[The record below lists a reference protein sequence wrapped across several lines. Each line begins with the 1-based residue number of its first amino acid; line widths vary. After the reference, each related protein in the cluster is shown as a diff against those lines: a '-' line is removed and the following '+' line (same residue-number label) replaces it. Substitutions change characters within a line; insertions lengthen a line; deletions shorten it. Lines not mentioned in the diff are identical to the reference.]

1 MQPNPLLGVV
11 FHWLGGLA
19 SGSFY
24 VPYKGVRKW
33 SWETFWL
40 AGGLFSWLI
49 CPWIGAFVLSKDLL
63 TVLHETPAKTFW
75 MTYLMGALWGFGGL
89 TFGLTMRYL
98 GMSLGMAVALGYC
111 AAFGTLVPPIV
122 KGEFADKLLNHSG
135 TSVGGPIV
143 LLGVAVCLVGIAI
156 GGFAGV
162 RKEKEMAGKAS
173 TIAEFNL
180 WKGLAIATF
189 SGVMS
194 ACFSFGF
201 QYGGPIHDLSLQHG
215 TDPKFA
221 GLPVVV
227 TILLGGL
234 TTNFLWCVL
243 LNIKNGTGYQ
253 YLASHVREEHAHH
266 GGTGG
271 GEHGPAATG
280 AAAGTPVDLKIPVLG
295 NWCFCALA
303 GTFWYFQF
311 FFYQMGESQMGNY
324 KFSSWTLHMA
334 SIIIFSTLWG
344 IFFKEWKGAQ
354 PFTKK
359 LVVFMLALLVGS
371 TCIIGWGNKKSEDA
385 AATLKGA
392 AATTVEAVKDA
403 AQSATE
409 AAKNAV
415 DAIKK

>member
-40 AGGLFSWLI
+40 AGGLFSWLF
-49 CPWIGAFVLSKDLL
+49 CPWIGAFVLSNDLL
-63 TVLHETPAKTFW
+63 AVLHESSNYTFW
-75 MTYLMGALWGFGGL
+75 MTYLMGALWGLGGL

-98 GMSLGMAVALGYC
+98 GMSLGMAMALGYC
-111 AAFGTLVPPIV
+111 ATFGTLVPPIA

-143 LLGVAVCLVGIAI
+143 LLGVFICLLGILI
-156 GGFAGV
+156 GGVAGV
-162 RKEKEMAGKAS
+162 RKEKELAGKSS
-173 TIAEFNL
+173 TIAEFSL
-180 WKGLAIATF
+180 WKGIAIATF
-189 SGVMS
+189 SGIMS
-194 ACFSFGF
+194 SCFSFGF
-201 QYGGPIHDLSLQHG
+201 QFGGPISEISQKHG
-215 TDPKFA
+215 TGPLWV
-221 GLPVVV
+221 GLPVIVV
-227 TILLGGL
+227 ILLGGL

-243 LNIKNGTGYQ
+243 LHIRNGSAHQ
-253 YLASHVREEHAHH
+253 YFSAIVKPVAGQTAGGDGH
-266 GGTGG
+266 GGQASVQAFEVGSQV
-271 GEHGPAATG
+271 ALG
-280 AAAGTPVDLKIPVLG
+280 A
-295 NWCFCALA
+295 NWFFCALA

-344 IFFKEWKGAQ
+344 IFFKEWRGAQ

-359 LVVFMLALLVGS
+359 LVVLMLTLLVGS
-371 TCIIGWGNKKSEDA
+371 TCVIGWGNKRSEDA
-385 AATLKGA
+385 EA
-392 AATTVEAVKDA
+392 AAKARAQALENSVPIFAGETVKP
-403 AQSATE
+403 TP
-409 AAKNAV
+409 K
-415 DAIKK
+415 

>member
-40 AGGLFSWLI
+40 AGGMFSWLI

-63 TVLHETPAKTFW
+63 AVLREIPAYTFW
-75 MTYLMGALWGFGGL
+75 MTYLMGAMWGMGGL

-135 TSVGGPIV
+135 TSAGGPIV
-143 LLGVAVCLVGIAI
+143 LVGVVVCLVGIAL
-156 GGFAGV
+156 GGIAGV
-162 RKEKEMAGKAS
+162 RKERDMGNDGKSSAIS
-173 TIAEFNL
+173 EFSL

-194 ACFSFGF
+194 SCFSYGF
-201 QYGGPIHDLSLQHG
+201 QFGDPITKISASHG
-215 TDPKFA
+215 TGPYWV
-221 GLPVVV
+221 GLPVIVV
-227 TILLGGL
+227 ILLGGL
-234 TTNFLWCVL
+234 TTNFIWCVM
-243 LNIKNGTGYQ
+243 LNLKNRTGYQ

-266 GGTGG
+266 GGTGS
-271 GEHGPAATG
+271 GEHGPAATAVPG
-280 AAAGTPVDLKIPVLG
+280 SPTDLKIPVLG
-295 NWCFCALA
+295 NWLFCALA

-344 IFFKEWKGAQ
+344 IFFKEWRGAKAL
-354 PFTKK
+354 TKS
-359 LVVFMLALLVGS
+359 LVVIMLLFLIGS
-371 TCIIGWGNKKSEDA
+371 TCIIGWGNKVSEDA
-385 AATLKGA
+385 ANAKA
-392 AATTVEAVKDA
+392 ASVPAEV
-403 AQSATE
+403 
-409 AAKNAV
+409 AK
-415 DAIKK
+415 

>member
-49 CPWIGAFVLSKDLL
+49 CPWIGALLL
-63 TVLHETPAKTFW
+63 TNDLFAVLKEIPAHTFW
-75 MTYLMGALWGFGGL
+75 MTYLMGALWGLGGL

-111 AAFGTLVPPIV
+111 AAFGTLVPPLV
-122 KGEFADKLLNHSG
+122 KGEFADKLLNHAG
-135 TSVGGPIV
+135 TSAGGPLV
-143 LLGVAVCLVGIAI
+143 LLGVFVCLLGIAL

-162 RKEKEMAGKAS
+162 RKERDMGNDGKSSAI
-173 TIAEFNL
+173 TEFSL

-194 ACFSFGF
+194 SCFSYGF
-201 QYGGPIHDLSLQHG
+201 QFGEPITKISASHG
-215 TDPKFA
+215 TGPLWV
-221 GLPVVV
+221 GLPVILV
-227 TILLGGL
+227 ILLGGL
-234 TTNFLWCVL
+234 TTNFIWCLL
-243 LNIKNGTGYQ
+243 LNIKNRTGYQ
-253 YLASHVREEHAHH
+253 YLATHVREEHAHH
-266 GGTGG
+266 GGHGSS
-271 GEHGPAATG
+271 EHAPVQTTAAT
-280 AAAGTPVDLKIPVLG
+280 AAPIDLKIPVLG
-295 NWCFCALA
+295 NWFFCALA

-344 IFFKEWKGAQ
+344 IFLKEWRGAKAL
-354 PFTKK
+354 TKS
-359 LVVFMLALLVGS
+359 LVVVMLLFLIGS
-371 TCIIGWGNKKSEDA
+371 TCIIGWGNKVSEDA
-385 AATLKGA
+385 TNA
-392 AATTVEAVKDA
+392 AAAQA
-403 AQSATE
+403 AQTLT
-409 AAKNAV
+409 K
-415 DAIKK
+415 

>member
-40 AGGLFSWLI
+40 AGGMFSWLI
-49 CPWIGAFVLSKDLL
+49 CPWIGALLLSKDLFA
-63 TVLHETPAKTFW
+63 VLHETSSHTFW
-75 MTYLMGALWGFGGL
+75 MTYLMGVLWGLGGL

-135 TSVGGPIV
+135 TSAGGPIV
-143 LLGVAVCLVGIAI
+143 LVGVVVCLVGIAL
-156 GGFAGV
+156 GGIAGV
-162 RKEKEMAGKAS
+162 RKERDMGNDGKSSAIS
-173 TIAEFNL
+173 EFSL

-194 ACFSFGF
+194 SCFSYGF
-201 QYGGPIHDLSLQHG
+201 QFGDPITKISASHG
-215 TDPKFA
+215 TGPYWV
-221 GLPVVV
+221 GLPVIVV
-227 TILLGGL
+227 ILLGGL
-234 TTNFLWCVL
+234 TTNFIWCVM
-243 LNIKNGTGYQ
+243 LNLKNRTGYQ

-266 GGTGG
+266 GGTGS
-271 GEHGPAATG
+271 GEHGPAATAVPG
-280 AAAGTPVDLKIPVLG
+280 SPTDLKIPVLG
-295 NWCFCALA
+295 NWLFCALA

-344 IFFKEWKGAQ
+344 IFFKEWRGAKAL
-354 PFTKK
+354 TKS
-359 LVVFMLALLVGS
+359 LVVIMLLFLIGS
-371 TCIIGWGNKKSEDA
+371 TCIIGWGNKISEDA
-385 AATLKGA
+385 ANAKA
-392 AATTVEAVKDA
+392 AIVPAEV
-403 AQSATE
+403 
-409 AAKNAV
+409 AK
-415 DAIKK
+415 

>member
-24 VPYKGVRKW
+24 VPFKGVRKW

-49 CPWIGAFVLSKDLL
+49 CPWIGALVLSKDLFA
-63 TVLHETPAKTFW
+63 VLHETSAYTFG
-75 MTYLMGALWGFGGL
+75 MTYLMGALWGLGGL

-98 GMSLGMAVALGYC
+98 GMSLGMAIALGYC

-135 TSVGGPIV
+135 TSAGGPIV
-143 LLGVAVCLVGIAI
+143 LLGVGVCLLGIVI
-156 GGFAGV
+156 GGIAGV
-162 RKEKEMAGKAS
+162 RKEKEMAANGKSSA
-173 TIAEFNL
+173 IAEFNL
-180 WKGLAIATF
+180 WKGLGIATF

-194 ACFSFGF
+194 SCFSFGF
-201 QYGGPIHDLSLQHG
+201 QFGDPITKIAAAHG
-215 TDPKFA
+215 TGPLWV
-221 GLPVVV
+221 GLPVITV
-227 TILLGGL
+227 ILLGGL
-234 TTNFLWCVL
+234 TTNFIWCVL
-243 LNIKNGTGYQ
+243 LHIKNRSAHQ
-253 YLASHVREEHAHH
+253 YFSPAVKPVASQTAGGHEH
-266 GGTGG
+266 GGKTS
-271 GEHGPAATG
+271 AQAF
-280 AAAGTPVDLKIPVLG
+280 ALG
-295 NWCFCALA
+295 SSVPLVSNWLFCALA
-303 GTFWYFQF
+303 GTFWYLQF

-359 LVVFMLALLVGS
+359 LVVLMLALLVGS
-371 TCIIGWGNKKSEDA
+371 TVIIGLGNKKSADAED
-385 AATLKGA
+385 KIK
-392 AATTVEAVKDA
+392 AATTT
-403 AQSATE
+403 AQVT
-409 AAKNAV
+409 K
-415 DAIKK
+415 

>member
-40 AGGLFSWLI
+40 AGGMFSWLI

-63 TVLHETPAKTFW
+63 QVLHEIPAKTFW
-75 MTYLMGALWGFGGL
+75 MTYLMGALWGLGGL

-98 GMSLGMAVALGYC
+98 GMSLGMAIALGYC

-135 TSVGGPIV
+135 TSVGGPLV
-143 LLGVAVCLVGIAI
+143 LLGVFVCMVGIAI

-162 RKEKEMAGKAS
+162 RKEKEMAGKTS

-180 WKGLAIATF
+180 WKGLGIATF

-194 ACFSFGF
+194 SCFSFGF
-201 QYGGPIHDLSLQHG
+201 QFGGPISEISKAHG
-215 TDPKFA
+215 TGPLWV
-221 GLPVVV
+221 GLPVIVV
-227 TILLGGL
+227 ILLGGL

-243 LNIKNGTGYQ
+243 LHLKNGSAHQ
-253 YLASHVREEHAHH
+253 YFSPSVKPVTSQSAGGDGH
-266 GGTGG
+266 GGKTSEQSFELGS
-271 GEHGPAATG
+271 
-280 AAAGTPVDLKIPVLG
+280 PVPLLG
-295 NWCFCALA
+295 NWFFCALA

-344 IFFKEWKGAQ
+344 IFFKEWRGAQ

-359 LVVFMLALLVGS
+359 LVVLMLALLVGS

-385 AATLKGA
+385 ATPEGIA
-392 AATTVEAVKDA
+392 AAAAAAVKEVTQSTGDA
-403 AQSATE
+403 TKQLQ
-409 AAKNAV
+409 K
-415 DAIKK
+415 

>member
-40 AGGLFSWLI
+40 AGGLFSWLV

-63 TVLHETPAKTFW
+63 AVLHEATAYTFW
-75 MTYLMGALWGFGGL
+75 MTYLMGALWGLGGL

-98 GMSLGMAVALGYC
+98 GMSLGMAIALGYC

-143 LLGVAVCLVGIAI
+143 LLGVFICLVGIFI
-156 GGFAGV
+156 GGVAGV
-162 RKEKEMAGKAS
+162 RKEKEMAGQTS

-180 WKGLAIATF
+180 WKGLGIATF

-194 ACFSFGF
+194 SCFSFGF
-201 QYGGPIHDLSLQHG
+201 QFGDPITKISAAHG
-215 TDPKFA
+215 TGPLWV
-221 GLPVVV
+221 GLPVILV
-227 TILLGGL
+227 ILLGGL

-243 LNIKNGTGYQ
+243 LHVKNGSAHQ
-253 YLASHVREEHAHH
+253 YFSPSVRPVKSQTAGGDGH
-266 GGTGG
+266 GGRSSEQAFEIGSAV
-271 GEHGPAATG
+271 PL
-280 AAAGTPVDLKIPVLG
+280 PS
-295 NWCFCALA
+295 NWLFCALA

-344 IFFKEWKGAQ
+344 IFFKEWRGAQ
-354 PFTKK
+354 PFTKR
-359 LVVFMLALLVGS
+359 LVVVMLALLVGS
-371 TCIIGWGNKKSEDA
+371 TCIIGWGNKKSADAEDA
-385 AATLKGA
+385 AKARVAATVQPA
-392 AATTVEAVKDA
+392 AAKAE
-403 AQSATE
+403 
-409 AAKNAV
+409 
-415 DAIKK
+415 

>member
-1 MQPNPLLGVV
+1 MQQNPLLGVI

-24 VPYKGVRKW
+24 VPFKGVRKW

-40 AGGLFSWLI
+40 AGGMFSWLI

-63 TVLHETPAKTFW
+63 AVLHETPSHTFW

-98 GMSLGMAVALGYC
+98 GMSLGMAIALGFC

-135 TSVGGPIV
+135 TSAGGPIV
-143 LLGVAVCLVGIAI
+143 LLGVVTCLVGIAI
-156 GGFAGV
+156 GGIAGV
-162 RKEKEMAGKAS
+162 RKEKEMAGQAS

-194 ACFSFGF
+194 SCFSYGF
-201 QYGGPIHDLSLQHG
+201 QFGDPITKISAAHG
-215 TDPKFA
+215 TGPLWV
-221 GLPVVV
+221 GLPVIAV
-227 TILLGGL
+227 ILLGGL
-234 TTNFLWCVL
+234 TTNFLWCVML
-243 LNIKNGTGYQ
+243 HFKNGSAHQYFSPTVKPVKSQTTGGDG
-253 YLASHVREEHAHH
+253 H
-266 GGTGG
+266 GG
-271 GEHGPAATG
+271 
-280 AAAGTPVDLKIPVLG
+280 KISEQSFEIGSAVPLSG
-295 NWCFCALA
+295 NWFFCVLA
-303 GTFWYFQF
+303 GTIWYFQF

-344 IFFKEWKGAQ
+344 IFFKEWKGEAAT
-354 PFTKK
+354 TKK
-359 LVVFMLALLVGS
+359 LVLVMLIFLVAS
-371 TCIIGWGNKKSEDA
+371 TVIIGLGNKKSADAEDA
-385 AATLKGA
+385 VRVKVQAA
-392 AATTVEAVKDA
+392 
-403 AQSATE
+403 SN
-409 AAKNAV
+409 AKQ
-415 DAIKK
+415 

>member
-40 AGGLFSWLI
+40 AGGMFSWLI
-49 CPWIGAFVLSKDLL
+49 CPWIGAFLLSHDLL
-63 TVLHETPAKTFW
+63 AVLKETPSKTFW
-75 MTYLMGALWGFGGL
+75 MTYLMGAMWGLGGL

-98 GMSLGMAVALGYC
+98 GMSLGMAIALGYC
-111 AAFGTLVPPIV
+111 AAFGTLVPPLV

-135 TSVGGPIV
+135 TSVGGPLV
-143 LLGVAVCLVGIAI
+143 LLGVLVCLLGIFI
-156 GGFAGV
+156 GGVAGV
-162 RKEKEMAGKAS
+162 RKEKEMAGKTS

-180 WKGLAIATF
+180 WKGLGIATF

-194 ACFSFGF
+194 SCFSFGF
-201 QYGGPIHDLSLQHG
+201 QFGGPISDISKAHG
-215 TDPKFA
+215 TGPLWV
-221 GLPVVV
+221 GLPVIVV
-227 TILLGGL
+227 ILLGGL
-234 TTNFLWCVL
+234 TTNFIWCVL
-243 LNIKNGTGYQ
+243 LNIKNRTGYQ
-253 YLASHVREEHAHH
+253 YLASHVRAEHAHH
-266 GGTGG
+266 GGTGS
-271 GEHGPAATG
+271 GEHGPATPT
-280 AAAGTPVDLKIPVLG
+280 AAAAAPTDLKIPVLG
-295 NWCFCALA
+295 NWFFCALA

-344 IFFKEWKGAQ
+344 IFFKEWRGAQ

-359 LVVFMLALLVGS
+359 LVGLMLALLVGS

-385 AATLKGA
+385 ENAAKAKMESVAPA
-392 AATTVEAVKDA
+392 AAPETAPAPPK
-403 AQSATE
+403 
-409 AAKNAV
+409 
-415 DAIKK
+415 